1 MCLDIYQHLCD
12 GCGDE
17 TNIHALW
24 KVGEE
29 EIPRHVQVGVQ
40 DRGLDYEQVP
50 SHREHVHRVENST
63 HEEVKF

>member
-1 MCLDIYQHLCD
+1 
-12 GCGDE
+12 
-17 TNIHALW
+17 
-24 KVGEE
+24 
-29 EIPRHVQVGVQ
+29 VQVGVQ